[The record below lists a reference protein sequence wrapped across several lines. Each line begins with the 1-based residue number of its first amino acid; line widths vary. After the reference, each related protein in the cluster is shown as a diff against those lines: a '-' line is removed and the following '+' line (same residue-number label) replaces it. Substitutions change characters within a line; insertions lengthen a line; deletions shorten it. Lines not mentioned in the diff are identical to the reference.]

1 MLIRKMK
8 SSDLPA
14 LAKMNAQIFGDTS
27 SARALMV
34 FQLSFKSR
42 VNGGCLVA
50 EEDGKPIGAIFGEK
64 ITTFYPHAAT
74 IRSFFVAKGQ
84 RGKGVGKALF
94 SLCMAGM
101 KKSGITNVSLH
112 VDAKN
117 KKALSVYKKA
127 GFKPFRLLLLRR
139 F

>member
-8 SSDLPA
+8 SADLPL

-27 SARALMV
+27 SARALIV

-74 IRSFFVAKGQ
+74 IRSFFVAKNQ

-94 SLCMAGM
+94 SSCMAGI

-127 GFKPFRLLLLRR
+127 GFKPFRLLFLRR